1 MRWIPFVVLLSVITG
16 VTYYQLTLHQ
26 TDKVAAYPIQ
36 RTVKYSF
43 TIKNPNNYPIE
54 KTELLV
60 YTPIKEG
67 VFQQLESLSSSHSF
81 QLMEDGRGNKQ
92 MAFAIENLPPY
103 ASKTVSVTTSL
114 NLSDEGNQLGLT
126 PKEAYLN
133 DGKYIGLKYPAI
145 QRLARK
151 LKADSQQATVKRI
164 YKWMVRN
171 IKKSGY
177 DKNDLGAPDALEKR
191 SGDCT
196 EFMYLFSA
204 LARANGIPTRN
215 MAGFVAKENRILRP
229 ADYHNWNEVYIDG
242 TWYLVDA
249 DKQVLMQKSSEYIAM
264 RLIAD
269 SVRDQFMDSQGF
281 FSANADIRV
290 SMN

>member
-1 MRWIPFVVLLSVITG
+1 MSFVALLAVIAG
-16 VTYYQLTLHQ
+16 VIYYQLTFNQ
-26 TDKVAAYPIQ
+26 TDKIVTYPIQ

-43 TIKNPNNYPIE
+43 TLRNPHNYPLE
-54 KTELLV
+54 KAELFV
-60 YTPIKEG
+60 YAPIG
-67 VFQQLESLSSSHSF
+67 VSVFQQLESLTSSHSF
-81 QLMEDGRGNKQ
+81 KLMDDRSGNKQ
-92 MAFAIENLPPY
+92 MAFAIEDLPPY

-114 NLSDEGNQLGLT
+114 NLSEEGNEPEVIGN
-126 PKEAYLN
+126 EVYLS
-133 DGKYIGLKYPAI
+133 DGKYIGLRHPEI
-145 QRLARK
+145 QRLAHR
-151 LKADSQQATVKRI
+151 LKADTQQGTVKRI
-164 YKWMVRN
+164 YRWMIRN

-177 DKNDLGAPDALEKR
+177 VKHDLGAPDALENK

-242 TWYLVDA
+242 AWYLVDTN
-249 DKQVLMQKSSEYIAM
+249 KQVFMQKSSEYIAM
-264 RLIAD
+264 RQIAG
-269 SVRDQFMDSQGF
+269 SARDQSMDSQSF
-281 FSANADIRV
+281 FSAHADIQV